1 MELDELLDVT
11 ELTSVLWP
19 TDDDDPVEDAE
30 GDASL
35 LETDD
40 EAGVTSPVG
49 TSQAS
54 SRRNSAPAKPEVLVE
69 LFPGNKPSPAQ

>member
-40 EAGVTSPVG
+40 EDGVASPVG
-49 TSQAS
+49 TSQTS
-54 SRRNSAPAKPEVLVE
+54 SRRKSAPW
-69 LFPGNKPSPAQ
+69 